1 MQDYSTKPAARPF
14 KWVGTRPVRPDGV
27 PKVTG
32 RALYGSDLTMPGMLV
47 GRILRSPHA
56 HARIRSIDTS
66 KAAALPGVKAVVTS
80 ADFPEQKFEYFGPER
95 VQQNY
100 WHMTRNITAREKV
113 LYEGHAVAAV
123 AAASKAI
130 ADQALALIEVDYHVL
145 PHVIDVDEAMKPDAP
160 LLFDDLITRG
170 VEPPPKPSN
179 ISKRVEYKLG
189 DLVAGFA
196 AADEIVE
203 MSFKTAPV
211 HQAYIEPQGCVARCD
226 ADGQAE
232 LWSSSQGHFVV
243 RAYTAQLTGMKQGDL
258 RVYPAEIGGAFGGKT
273 VIYVEPVAVMLSR
286 KSGHPVKIVMSREDV
301 FRATGPT
308 SGASMTVKIGVKRDG
323 TIVAAD
329 GLFKLQAGGFP
340 GSPFISTCMCAFAPY
355 DIPNVRATGYDVVC
369 NRPKVAAYRAPGSP
383 LGNFAVE
390 SVLDVLAQKIGMDPL
405 ELRLKNVARKGTQML
420 SGAKLGHDGFAET
433 IEAALHHPGYRA
445 PLGKNQGRGVACGY
459 WFNGG
464 GESSATMHVNE
475 DGTVVVATG
484 SPDIG
489 GSRASMAIMAAE
501 TLGID
506 YDRVRPIVADTA
518 SVGYAHLTAGS
529 RVTFATGMVVVDTTK
544 KIIQELC
551 ARAAR
556 MWGVEP
562 EGVVWE
568 DGCAKP
574 ASSNV
579 GDFKPLSLREI
590 AAKRAQTGGPIVAA
604 AAVNP
609 TVAAPGFAT
618 QFCDIEVDPET
629 GKVTVLRFV
638 AAQDVGC
645 AIHPSYVE
653 GQIQGGVTQGIGWAL
668 NEEYVYDSRGH
679 MENPGFLDYR
689 IPVASDLPMIE
700 PVMVEVANP
709 NHPYGAKGA
718 KSTSARRWR
727 PSPTRSSAPSA
738 PGSPNCQCRHPK
750 CAPRS
755 TRAGNSRACVPKAA
769 HKGKLSRSREG
780 RAVHWSCSWDANSW
794 HSGAARRTAHA
805 SISLESNLGNI

>member
-1 MQDYSTKPAARPF
+1 VDDITSRDTTKPF

-32 RALYGSDLTMPGMLV
+32 LAQYGADLAMPGMLV

-56 HARIRSIDTS
+56 HARIRSIDTA
-66 KAAALPGVKAVVTS
+66 KAAVLPGVKAVVTS
-80 ADFPEQKFEYFGPER
+80 ADFPEQKFEYVGPER
-95 VQQNY
+95 VAQNF
-100 WHMTRNITAREKV
+100 WHMTRNIMAREKV

-123 AAASKAI
+123 AAISKAVADEALSLI
-130 ADQALALIEVDYHVL
+130 AVDYEVL

-160 LLFDDLITRG
+160 LLFPDLITRG
-170 VEPPPKPSN
+170 VDPPPKPSN
-179 ISKRVEYKLG
+179 ISKRAEFNIG
-189 DLVAGFA
+189 DLEAGFA

-203 MSFKTAPV
+203 MSFKTSPV
-211 HQAYIEPQGCVARCD
+211 HQAYIEPQGCVARFD
-226 ADGQAE
+226 ADGQSE

-243 RAYTAQLTGMKQGDL
+243 RAYTARLLGMKLGDL

-273 VIYVEPVAVMLSR
+273 VIYVEPVAVILAR

-301 FRATGPT
+301 FRATGPA
-308 SGASMTVKIGVKRDG
+308 SGSSMTVKIGIKRDG

-329 GLFKLQAGGFP
+329 GVFKLQAGAFP
-340 GSPFISTCMCAFAPY
+340 GSPMMSTCMCAFAPY
-355 DIPNVRATGYDVVC
+355 DIANARSVGYDVVS

-383 LGNFAVE
+383 IGAFAVE
-390 SVLDVLAQKIGMDPL
+390 SVLDVVAQKIGMDPL
-405 ELRLKNVARKGTQML
+405 KLRLKNAAKKGTQML
-420 SGAKLGHDGFAET
+420 SGTKLSHNGYAET
-433 IEAALHHPGYRA
+433 IEAVLNHPGYKA
-445 PLGKNQGRGVACGY
+445 PLGKNQGRGVASGY

-506 YDRVRPIVADTA
+506 YDQVRPIVADTA
-518 SVGYAHLTAGS
+518 SVGYAHLTGGS
-529 RVTFATGMVVVDTTK
+529 RVTFATGMAVVDSTK

-551 ARAAR
+551 IRAAK
-556 MWGVEP
+556 MWNVDP
-562 EGVVWE
+562 DGVVWE

-579 GDFKPLSLREI
+579 GDFAPLSIREI

-609 TVAAPGFAT
+609 GGVAPGFAT
-618 QFCDIEVDPET
+618 QFCDVEVDPET

-638 AAQDVGC
+638 AAQDVGR

-668 NEEYVYDSRGH
+668 NEEYIYDAKGH

-700 PVMVEVANP
+700 PVLVEVPNP
-709 NHPYGAKGA
+709 AHPYGAKGA
-718 KSTSARRWR
+718 AEVNIC
-727 PSPTRSSAPSA
+727 PPMAPLA
-738 PGSPNCQCRHPK
+738 
-750 CAPRS
+750 
-755 TRAGNSRACVPKAA
+755 
-769 HKGKLSRSREG
+769 
-780 RAVHWSCSWDANSW
+780 W
-794 HSGAARRTAHA
+794 GAARPPGQRLTELPMSPPKVLAAIDGQKRT
-805 SISLESNLGNI
+805 